1 MTASKD
7 TTDAEDRARAARQ
20 EIAPIVRAR
29 GSARRAL
36 LLYGLAGV
44 ILLGQQPYR
53 RMGEQDRYADLATDL
68 VQLSLVMDLAMIGCL
83 LVAGLSA
90 AGALWFAADLP
101 PTSRIRIGAQ
111 PARVCA
117 WVLAGAVV
125 VAIGMDVAEN
135 VRLWNDDPAG
145 LDTGL
150 LTTLVQVAGVP
161 TVASALGALAV
172 AWRRQREARLRLRPA
187 DATQSAERSAAQQK
201 DVTRPALVV
210 ACSGGGLRSASFG
223 LGALQE
229 LQATGKLTRTTPV
242 YAVSGGSYIAS
253 AFASMR
259 EGQQDK
265 DVLFPGSA
273 AERRLRNNTRYLIP
287 SSAHLV
293 WGAISLLWG
302 VVVSLLLAAMLLR
315 LLALFI
321 AGYVRE
327 DGVLAALPT
336 SAPEAALPGDIW
348 SAYHL
353 IWLVP
358 LGLAGACIVGYFAW
372 DAFFRPK
379 PARELLRTGARLGL
393 AAGCTAVLLLVA
405 APVTAGSLARMSQ
418 ENRPTATAATVIS
431 GLGLTTP
438 GGCRAALRESFVRSV
453 DVATRAADGE
463 GRGFGACGITGTAYA
478 GDLPLT
484 GATTDEIDARA
495 KDVAGVDNYVSSNRL
510 PGQVATLAALI
521 AAVAALAKGASGV
534 LGRPKE
540 KAAPLPPR
548 RLGRFLRA
556 TRAGLVARLRHTVL
570 PWIATALVALIGAVL
585 LMRWI
590 WDLAVSP
597 APGAFALAQV
607 LVPLAVLAGLA
618 VITNANRTTLHTF
631 YRERLSQAF
640 ATRMDGDRPAPRAY
654 SEPWQLSS
662 LGDIDLNIC
671 AAVSCSER
679 EVVPPGRECTSF
691 VFSSGRTGMTDPWL
705 PGALGRS
712 AATTAYELF
721 SPRIVTVP
729 AAVAISGAAV
739 SPVTGRQGRSKPFR
753 LLLAMANIR
762 LGVWLRNP
770 ALLDAAAE
778 PAFLGWLN
786 RRVTSPRV
794 WWVFREAFGRTSL
807 DDAWLYTTDGGHYE
821 NLGLVEALR
830 RRPEKIIVLDAS
842 ADGENTFAALGTAMS
857 TARMDLGVEITARP
871 GDLPCQG
878 EDGYAPTSTVR
889 LTAKWPDSD
898 ETTEI
903 LLGKLILTD
912 RLPWDAHSYALQHP
926 EYPLLSTGQ
935 QLYGE
940 FDFEAYRVL
949 GREVGQRLV
958 KLLDGKK
965 VTRAPS
971 GGTQMVDQG
980 GPPASEARAN
990 SVDVRRSKAER

>member
-1 MTASKD
+1 MTAVD
-7 TTDAEDRARAARQ
+7 EDAARAARFA
-20 EIAPIVRAR
+20 IAPIVRAR

-36 LLYGLAGV
+36 ILYALAAV
-44 ILLGQQPYR
+44 VMLGQQPYR
-53 RMGEQDRYADLATDL
+53 RMSDASGANERYADLAIDL
-68 VQLSLVMDLAMIGCL
+68 VRLSLVMDFAMIGCL

-90 AGALWFAADLP
+90 AGALWFAADLA
-101 PTSRIRIGAQ
+101 PTSRIRLDAKA
-111 PARVCA
+111 ARGGA
-117 WVLAGAVV
+117 WVLSGAVV
-125 VAIGMDVAEN
+125 LAGGLDVAEN
-135 VRLWNDDPAG
+135 LRLWSGEPAT
-145 LDTGL
+145 LRTGL
-150 LTTLVQVAGVP
+150 LTTLVQVAGVA
-161 TVASALGALAV
+161 TVLLALGALMV
-172 AWRRQREARLRLRPA
+172 AWRRQREARLRLRP
-187 DATQSAERSAAQQK
+187 TQQTRGGPPPEKSA
-201 DVTRPALVV
+201 RPPLVV

-229 LQATGKLTRTTPV
+229 LQTAGKLTRTTPV

-302 VVVSLLLAAMLLR
+302 IVVSLLLAAMVLR

-327 DGVLAALPT
+327 DGVLAPLLTADPAAVLP
-336 SAPEAALPGDIW
+336 SGLL

-358 LGLAGACIVGYFAW
+358 LALAGACIVGYFAW

-379 PARELLRTGARLGL
+379 PARELLRMGARGGLAVGCLGL
-393 AAGCTAVLLLVA
+393 LLLVA
-405 APVTAGSLARMSQ
+405 APVAAGSLASLSHQ
-418 ENRPTATAATVIS
+418 NRPTATMATAIS

-438 GGCRAALRESFVRSV
+438 DGCRVALRESFVRAV
-453 DVATRAADGE
+453 DMAGRAADGE

-478 GDLPLT
+478 ADLAQT
-484 GATTDEIDARA
+484 GAGAEAVDARA
-495 KDVAGVDNYVSSNRL
+495 RDIAGVDNYVSGNRL

-521 AAVAALAKGASGV
+521 AAIAALARGASGV

-540 KAAPLPPR
+540 KSTPLPPR
-548 RLGRFLRA
+548 RVGRFLRA
-556 TRAGLVARLRHTVL
+556 TRAGLAGTLRQTVL
-570 PWIATALVALIGAVL
+570 PWIATLLVVLIAAVL
-585 LMRWI
+585 LLRWI
-590 WDLAVSP
+590 RDLAIIP
-597 APGAFALAQV
+597 AGTAFSLAQV
-607 LVPLAVLAGLA
+607 WVPIAVIAGLA
-618 VITNANRTTLHTF
+618 LITNANRTTLHTF

-640 ATRMDGDRPAPRAY
+640 AARMDGDWPAPRPY

-662 LGDIDLNIC
+662 LGDVDLNIC
-671 AAVSCSER
+671 AAVSCSEQ

-691 VFSSGRTGMTDPWL
+691 VFSASRTGMTDPWL

-712 AATTAYELF
+712 ASTKAYELF

-739 SPVTGRQGRSKPFR
+739 SPVTGRQGKSKPFR
-753 LLLAMANIR
+753 LLLAMANVR

-778 PAFLGWLN
+778 PAFLGWLS

-830 RRPEKIIVLDAS
+830 ARPEKIVVLDAS
-842 ADGENTFAALGTAMS
+842 ADGENTFAALGTAMA

-958 KLLDGKK
+958 KLLNGKK
-965 VTRAPS
+965 GPRAAA
-971 GGTQMVDQG
+971 GDAQVIDQK
-980 GPPASEARAN
+980 GPPASEAL
-990 SVDVRRSKAER
+990 AER